1 MGFRKNG
8 LYGGNTI
15 TGKLVVFI
23 VTHKDKIPNGRRQ
36 TSLLAEELNSKL
48 PRTNPARGLKAG
60 LELKNLKITIPVFL
74 QSNLY

>member
-1 MGFRKNG
+1 MGFTKNR

-23 VTHKDKIPNGRRQ
+23 VTHKDKILNGRRQ
-36 TSLLAEELNSKL
+36 TSLLDEELNSKL

-60 LELKNLKITIPVFL
+60 LELREP
-74 QSNLY
+74 

>member
-1 MGFRKNG
+1 MGFKKNG
-8 LYGGNTI
+8 LYEGNTI

-48 PRTNPARGLKAG
+48 PKTNPFRGLKAG
-60 LELKNLKITIPVFL
+60 FELGEP
-74 QSNLY
+74 